1 MPNSVRFEDDE
12 GVITLHSDRFSLK
25 IDNNRNVYYKKTGD
39 TKFKSFGWQI
49 ERGYTNLEKK
59 QLLNKLHV
67 EILRRIE
74 DSNNSIKDS
83 REH

>member
-1 MPNSVRFEDDE
+1 MRNPRFEEVE
-12 GVITLHSDRFSLK
+12 GVILLHADRFDLK
-25 IDNNRNVYYKKTGD
+25 IDNNRNVYYKKSSE

-59 QLLNKLHV
+59 QILSKLNV

-74 DSNNSIKDS
+74 DSNNAIEKNRS
-83 REH
+83 